1 MGLFPLKDLYNAKP
15 GAYQNGTM
23 NKSELIDNVHA
34 KLGDDVSKKQAGDA
48 VESVLEAIAS
58 GVRTDPAGVQLIGFG
73 SFKISHRAARKGRNP
88 KTGEEMDIPA
98 SKSVKFSPSSKL
110 KGSL

>member
-1 MGLFPLKDLYNAKP
+1 
-15 GAYQNGTM
+15 M
-23 NKSELIDNVHA
+23 NKSELIDAVAA
-34 KLGDDVSKKQAGDA
+34 KLGDDVSKKVAGDA
-48 VESVLEAIAS
+48 VEAVLDCIAA
-58 GVRTDPAGVQLIGFG
+58 GVRSDSGGVQLIGFG

-110 KGSL
+110 KATL

>member
-1 MGLFPLKDLYNAKP
+1 
-15 GAYQNGTM
+15 M
-23 NKSELIDNVHA
+23 NKSELIDAVHG
-34 KLGDDVSKKQAGDA
+34 KLGEDLSKKQAGDA
-48 VESVLEAIAS
+48 VEAILECIVE
-58 GVRTDPAGVQLIGFG
+58 GVKSNPGGVQLIGFG

-110 KGSL
+110 KASL